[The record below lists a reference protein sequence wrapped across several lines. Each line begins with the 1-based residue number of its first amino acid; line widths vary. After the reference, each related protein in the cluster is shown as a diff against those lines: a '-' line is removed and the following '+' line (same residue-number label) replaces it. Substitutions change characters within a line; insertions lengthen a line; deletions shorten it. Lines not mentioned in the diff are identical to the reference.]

1 MRRAVLILLAAVFS
15 IAAVACG
22 GDEAESSSN
31 PPETAGAQA
40 DGAPAG
46 SQADPRPDVES
57 SNDEAGRD
65 REGGTDG
72 AGGED
77 PERGSPQP
85 EGKSKGGGNS
95 PQSIEGAILGFLT
108 SSDPEVVCRQ
118 TPTDR
123 LIGEAYGELQGC
135 IDAQSSGSA
144 ARSVEIERAA
154 EAGEGATA
162 VVVPRGGPNDGERLK
177 ITLVRVGRDWRVDK
191 IRSDVPV
198 GP

>member
-1 MRRAVLILLAAVFS
+1 MRRTVLILLAAVFS
-15 IAAVACG
+15 TAAVACG
-22 GDEAESSSN
+22 GDEAESSSS

-40 DGAPAG
+40 DGAPGG
-46 SQADPRPDVES
+46 SQSDPRPDVEP

-72 AGGED
+72 AGDGD
-77 PERGSPQP
+77 PERGSPRP
-85 EGKSKGGGNS
+85 EEKSKGDGKS

-135 IDAQSSGSA
+135 LDSQSSDSV
-144 ARSVEIERAA
+144 ARSAQIERAD
-154 EAGEGATA
+154 EAGDGATA

-177 ITLVRVGRDWRVDK
+177 ITLVRVGRDWRIDK
-191 IRSDVPV
+191 LRSDVPV